1 MQKNPAM
8 LYKHATMTPAQI
20 FTLCVLLRWPF
31 INHAKA
37 NRSFYIDY
45 KRHTFMKDGKPFRFV
60 GGSMQYFRVPRAYW
74 EDRLH
79 KLRMGGLN
87 VVDFY
92 IDWSGHEPE
101 PGRYNFL
108 ENYDL
113 DAFIGAVKKAGL
125 LAVARPGPFICGEVD
140 NAAFPYWLVRKHPN
154 IRYRTLQKEYT
165 EEVKAWFKKILPRLV
180 PHLYKNGGPIIL
192 VQLENEYGHLDGYC
206 EPGYMEFML
215 SLQEGILGKDV
226 VMFRSD
232 SPVQSRYDCDRV
244 RDILVGGNCYP
255 QTNFRQAFK
264 NIRKGMVKKGGPIL
278 VPEYYTGWMDY
289 WGWSHNKEDPR
300 KIVKGLKEMMEL
312 GANVIF
318 YLYHG
323 GTSFGFKAGT
333 SAGAPLVTSYDY
345 NAPLAEDGDP
355 RPVYFSIREVIA
367 RYLPVSSGKLPPRSS
382 PKLKVGAAPMD
393 TCVALNEVM
402 QHFRKKRWLKREE
415 SQHPMT
421 FEEIGQDFGFLLY
434 TTKAKVRRNG
444 YYNVTL
450 HKLRDRAQLFVR
462 NERHLMEA
470 FVHNDKDKP
479 KLWSKVL
486 LKKGEKLSVLVENQ
500 GRECFGPK
508 NKDPKGVRYVT
519 ANGVN
524 MTGWTT
530 EAVPVTRNRDISELM
545 HFLGAKRRCACKK
558 APCFFYGSFVVP
570 PNKRPLDTFLDPSNY
585 TKGVAFVNGI
595 NVGRYWPVVGP
606 QVRLYVPGVFLRP
619 HPEKNIVIMMEI
631 DGVRKRGLNGVS
643 FVDKPFLDANP

>member
-1 MQKNPAM
+1 
-8 LYKHATMTPAQI
+8 
-20 FTLCVLLRWPF
+20 
-31 INHAKA
+31 
-37 NRSFYIDY
+37 
-45 KRHTFMKDGKPFRFV
+45 MKDGKPFRFV

-74 EDRLH
+74 GDRLR

-101 PGRYNFL
+101 SGHYNFRG
-108 ENYDL
+108 NYDL
-113 DAFIGAVKKAGL
+113 DAFIREVKKAWP
-125 LAVARPGPFICGEVD
+125 ARQVD
-140 NAAFPYWLVRKHPN
+140 NAAYPYWLVRKHPD
-154 IRYRTLQKEYT
+154 IRYRTLQKVYT
-165 EEVKAWFKKILPRLV
+165 QEVTTWFNILLPRLA

-215 SLQEGILGKDV
+215 SLQERLLGKDV

-232 SPVQSRYDCDRV
+232 SPEQSRYDCDRV

-255 QTNFRQAFK
+255 KTNVIEAFK
-264 NIRKGMVKKGGPIL
+264 DIRKGMVKKGGPIL

-289 WGWSHNKEDPR
+289 WGWNHNKEDP
-300 KIVKGLKEMMEL
+300 KDIVRTFKKMMDQ

-333 SAGAPLVTSYDY
+333 SAGSPLVTSYDY

-355 RPVYFSIREVIA
+355 RPVYFSIRKVIE
-367 RYLPVSSGKLPPRSS
+367 RYMHVPSGKLPRAS
-382 PKLKVGAAPMD
+382 PKLNIGA
-393 TCVALNEVM
+393 VALDRVASLDDVM
-402 QHFRKKRWLKREE
+402 QHFRQKHWLKRRV

-421 FEEIGQDFGFLLY
+421 FEEIGQDFGFVLY
-434 TTKAKVRRNG
+434 TTKAKVPRNG
-444 YYNVTL
+444 YYNITL
-450 HKLRDRAQLFVR
+450 HGLRDRAQLFVR
-462 NERHLMEA
+462 NERHLMQA
-470 FVHNDKDKP
+470 FVTNDKDKP

-486 LKKGEKLSVLVENQ
+486 VKKEENLSVLVENQ

-545 HFLGAKRRCACKK
+545 RFLAGRRRRTCKK
-558 APCFFYGSFVVP
+558 APCFVYGSFVLP
-570 PNKRPLDTFLDPSNY
+570 PEQRPLDTFLDPSNY

-595 NVGRYWPVVGP
+595 NVGRYWPTVGP
-606 QVRLYVPGVFLRP
+606 QVTLYVPGVFLRP
-619 HPEKNIVIMMEI
+619 HPEQNLVVMMEV
-631 DGVRKRGLNGVS
+631 DGVREPGRDCVS
-643 FVDKPFLDANP
+643 FVDKPLLDADL